1 MLKDIFKLLLAV
13 VVVAVAVGIFCV
25 VVKLTVHA
33 LSFLISLVVIVSLLW
48 LVYQLILKN
57 DKN

>member
-1 MLKDIFKLLLAV
+1 MLKNIFKFLLAV

-25 VVKLTVHA
+25 VFKLTLHV

>member
-25 VVKLTVHA
+25 VVKLTVHV
-33 LSFLISLVVIVSLLW
+33 LSFLISLVAIVSLLW
-48 LVYQLILKN
+48 VVYKLFLKN
-57 DKN
+57 DKD

>member
-25 VVKLTVHA
+25 VFKLTLHV
-33 LSFLISLVVIVSLLW
+33 LSFFISLVVIVSLLW
-48 LVYQLILKN
+48 VVLKD

>member
-25 VVKLTVHA
+25 VVKLTVHV

-57 DKN
+57 DKD

>member
-25 VVKLTVHA
+25 VVKLTVHL

-57 DKN
+57 DKD

>member
-25 VVKLTVHA
+25 VFKLTLHV
-33 LSFLISLVVIVSLLW
+33 LSFFISLVAIVSLLW
-48 LVYQLILKN
+48 VVYQLILKD
-57 DKN
+57 DKD

>member
-1 MLKDIFKLLLAV
+1 MLKDIFKLFLLV

-25 VVKLTVHA
+25 VVKLTVHL

-57 DKN
+57 DKD

>member
-13 VVVAVAVGIFCV
+13 VVAAVVVGIFCV
-25 VVKLTVHA
+25 VVKLTVHV
-33 LSFLISLVVIVSLLW
+33 LSFLVSLVAIVSLLW
-48 LVYQLILKN
+48 VVLKD

>member
-1 MLKDIFKLLLAV
+1 MLKDIFKLLLSV

-25 VVKLTVHA
+25 VVKLTFHV
-33 LSFLISLVVIVSLLW
+33 LSFFISLVVIISLLW

-57 DKN
+57 DKD

>member
-1 MLKDIFKLLLAV
+1 MLKDIFKLLLSV

-25 VVKLTVHA
+25 VFKLTLHV
-33 LSFLISLVVIVSLLW
+33 LSFLISLVATVSLLW
-48 LVYQLILKN
+48 VVLKD

>member
-25 VVKLTVHA
+25 VVKLTVHL
-33 LSFLISLVVIVSLLW
+33 LSFFISLVVIVSLLW
-48 LVYQLILKN
+48 LFYQLILKDN
-57 DKN
+57 KN

>member
-25 VVKLTVHA
+25 VVKLTVHL
-33 LSFLISLVVIVSLLW
+33 LSFFISLVVIISLLW

-57 DKN
+57 DKD

>member
-1 MLKDIFKLLLAV
+1 MLKNIFKFLLAV

-25 VVKLTVHA
+25 VVKLTVHV

>member
-25 VVKLTVHA
+25 VVKLTVHV
-33 LSFLISLVVIVSLLW
+33 LSFLISLVVFVSLLW

-57 DKN
+57 DKD